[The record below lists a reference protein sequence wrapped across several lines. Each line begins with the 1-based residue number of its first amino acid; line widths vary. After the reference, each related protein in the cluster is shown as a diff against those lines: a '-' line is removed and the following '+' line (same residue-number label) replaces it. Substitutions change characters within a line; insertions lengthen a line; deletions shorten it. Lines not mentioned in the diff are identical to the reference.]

1 MLEIGGIS
9 IRWNGHDGY
18 RLEKKDATIYIDPFR
33 LIQEYHNKKDADL
46 ILITHNHFD
55 HLSIKDIDNVIN
67 DKTKV
72 VCSHECVEILNK
84 NYGKNEIVPLKPQ
97 DNIMIKNVKIEA
109 VRAYNT
115 NKDFHPKEDNKI
127 GFIVGIDNLK
137 VYHTGDTDRIP
148 EMDSINPDVA
158 FVPVS
163 GTYVMTA
170 EEAAKSVNES
180 IKPKRIAIPMHYNS
194 IVGSIKDAEAFCN
207 MVNVCKTEILDA
219 E

>member
-9 IRWNGHDGY
+9 VRWNGHDGY
-18 RLEKKDATIYIDPFR
+18 RLETKDATIYIDPFR
-33 LIQEYHNKKDADL
+33 LIQEYDNKKDADL

-55 HLSIKDIDNVIN
+55 HLSIKDIDKVIN
-67 DKTKV
+67 DNTKV
-72 VCSHECVEILNK
+72 VCSHECVDILNK

-97 DNIMIKNVKIEA
+97 ENMVIKNVKIES

-127 GFIVGIDNLK
+127 GFIVDMDNLK

-148 EMDSINPDVA
+148 EMDSINPDIA

-170 EEAAKSVNES
+170 EEAAKAVNES
-180 IKPKRIAIPMHYNS
+180 IKPKKIAIPMHYNS
-194 IVGSIKDAEAFCN
+194 IVGSVNDAETFCN
-207 MVNVCKTEILDA
+207 KVNVCKTEILTV